1 MMQMVAGFIFLAAF
15 GAAAFCW
22 LYVREHGRAYVWG
35 RLAARCRANHEAAI
49 VREERDRQFISEW
62 IGGLR

>member
-1 MMQMVAGFIFLAAF
+1 MQMVAGFIFLAAAGAVVF
-15 GAAAFCW
+15 GW

-62 IGGLR
+62 IGGVR

>member
-15 GAAAFCW
+15 GAGAFGW

-62 IGGLR
+62 IGGVR

>member
-15 GAAAFCW
+15 GAAAFGW

-62 IGGLR
+62 IGGVR